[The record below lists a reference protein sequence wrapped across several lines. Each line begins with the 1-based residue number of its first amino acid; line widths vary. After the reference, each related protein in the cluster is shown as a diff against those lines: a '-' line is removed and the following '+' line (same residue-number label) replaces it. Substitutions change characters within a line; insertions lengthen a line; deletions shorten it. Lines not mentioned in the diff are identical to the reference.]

1 MAAASSRYDAAD
13 DRHPRGRCDD
23 RRRLHLGE
31 RQQHAEQPRPRS
43 ARADPPQR
51 RPRTGRRRGGG
62 AARQARPLL
71 RSGPEPAALRPVP
84 LPRYCAAGV
93 DVTGVDLTKLA
104 DRQVAGRAV
113 QGRAELTGV
122 YRGHTLV
129 VTQQGPPGPDADPD
143 LPSHPPCP
151 APHGGWPTGPR
162 DENFDF
168 SPVTS
173 YAAAHPGT
181 VLAPAELR
189 PSATQTVAYALT
201 TADPRTVTKA
211 LRPYYGARLCVE
223 RSRYTQAAINRAAA
237 VFVRRMNGS
246 DGIWSV
252 GSGGLDL
259 RAQPSVDVYL
269 VRVTPA
275 IAALA
280 AAQPAGLVLLHPWLF
295 PVKQ

>member
-1 MAAASSRYDAAD
+1 MINRRNLSVD
-13 DRHPRGRCDD
+13 DKELPVTGRNGSAW
-23 RRRLHLGE
+23 RRRLPGMT
-31 RQQHAEQPRPRS
+31 
-43 ARADPPQR
+43 
-51 RPRTGRRRGGG
+51 PRTI
-62 AARQARPLL
+62 AIL
-71 RSGPEPAALRPVP
+71 
-84 LPRYCAAGV
+84 AAGAM
-93 DVTGVDLTKLA
+93 T
-104 DRQVAGRAV
+104 VAGCTSAN
-113 QGRAELTGV
+113 ASNT
-122 YRGHTLV
+122 
-129 VTQQGPPGPDADPD
+129 PSNPGPDADPD